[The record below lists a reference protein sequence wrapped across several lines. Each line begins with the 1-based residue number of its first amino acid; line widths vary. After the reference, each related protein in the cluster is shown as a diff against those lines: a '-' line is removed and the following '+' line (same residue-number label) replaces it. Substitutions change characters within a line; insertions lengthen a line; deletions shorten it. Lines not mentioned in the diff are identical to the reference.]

1 MAQNRFYKV
10 VVQVDK
16 ETYTDRKANVSGW
29 IEDLDGNIYTK
40 ASALFVV
47 PRTLKLRK
55 LEEKF

>member
-1 MAQNRFYKV
+1 M
-10 VVQVDK
+10 QVDK